1 VKIQM
6 IARCDTLS
14 QALDELE
21 GGVLAGAS
29 TIVVSRRSWD
39 ALSSNERDAYRLRAN
54 RIGIE
59 LWADDAISNHFVEVR
74 GGNDAPPLSTE
85 RHV

>member
-1 VKIQM
+1 M
-6 IARCDTLS
+6 IARCETLA
-14 QALDELE
+14 QAFDQLE
-21 GGVLAGAS
+21 GGELVGAS

-39 ALSSNERDAYRLRAN
+39 ALSSNEQDIYRIRAD

-59 LWADDAISNHFVEVR
+59 LWADDAISSHFVEVR
-74 GGNDAPPLSTE
+74 GGDDAPPLSTE